1 MNSVETSPIE
11 IKRVQAFAVSVRPPV
26 GPESSLGSMPVR
38 NGLLVALTA
47 QDGVTGWGEIWCN
60 FPPRGNLARL
70 HLLEDVIAP
79 QLIGARFN
87 TYEECRVILE
97 KDFLRM
103 SLHTGEPGPYAHC
116 LAGIDTALAD
126 ISARRKNLPL
136 YQFLSDKKTDSV
148 PSYAST
154 PNVIELNASLETII
168 DAGHTGVKLKIGHE
182 RSKDRA
188 LIDKVFEIADGRLN
202 IMVDA
207 NQNWSVESAIE
218 TLNALSDYPINFV
231 EEPLL
236 ANAPM
241 TEWNVLSQAVKAP
254 LAGGE
259 NITSL
264 QSFKNFMELGGL
276 RVVQPDVA
284 KWGGVSGTM
293 DVGRC
298 AAQTGA
304 TCSLHWMGTGLG
316 LAASIHTLAAIG
328 GDGLVELD
336 ANPNPLRTELGEI
349 NLDVTNGQI
358 AVPKG
363 SGIGF
368 IPDPS
373 ALKAMTIASFD
384 MS

>member
-1 MNSVETSPIE
+1 MDSVETSPIE
-11 IKRVQAFAVSVRPPV
+11 IKRMQAFAVSVRPPV
-26 GPESSLGSMPVR
+26 GPESSLGPMPVR

-47 QDGVTGWGEIWCN
+47 KDDITGWGEVWCN
-60 FPPRGNLARL
+60 FPPRGNIARL
-70 HLLEDVIAP
+70 NLLEDVIAP
-79 QLIGARFN
+79 QLIGTCFDTFQDARV
-87 TYEECRVILE
+87 TLE
-97 KDFLRM
+97 KSFLRM
-103 SLHTGEPGPYAHC
+103 CLHTGESGPYAHC

-126 ISARRKNLPL
+126 IAARRMDLPL
-136 YQFLSDKKTDSV
+136 SQFLAGKKANSV
-148 PSYAST
+148 RTYAST
-154 PNVIELNASLETII
+154 PNVAELNASLEAVI
-168 DAGHTGVKLKIGHE
+168 DGGHTGVKLKIGHE
-182 RSKDRA
+182 LSKDRA
-188 LIDKVFEIADGRLN
+188 LIDKVFAIANNRLN

-207 NQNWSVESAIE
+207 NQSWSVESAIE

-241 TEWNVLSQAVKAP
+241 SEWNALSQAVKAP

-264 QSFKNFMELGGL
+264 ESFRNYMELGGL

-293 DVGRC
+293 DVGHC
-298 AAQTGA
+298 AAQAGA

-349 NLDVTNGQI
+349 NLDVANGQI
-358 AVPKG
+358 TVPNG
-363 SGIGF
+363 PGIGF
-368 IPDPS
+368 IPEPS

-384 MS
+384 LP